1 MRKLALLTCFALP
14 AAAANLQIDARQ
26 YLENIKFLA
35 SEELRGRATGTPEI
49 EKAAKYIAGHFERFG
64 LVPAGANKGFLQT
77 YKINTSSKL
86 GSRNQVAVS
95 LNGKKQSLKLN
106 QDFSPFYFS
115 GSGRVSGEVVFA
127 GYGITAPEYSY
138 DDYDGLDV
146 KDKIVLVLR
155 REPQEKDSQSKWL
168 GLGMTSHASFE
179 SKVVNAKQHGARAL
193 ILINNSITNPSEAN
207 DLQGFTRMSGPEDA
221 GIPYLQMKAPLAEAW
236 FQAAGKPLKGLVE
249 GIDGD
254 LRPRSFAFPATLKVE
269 LETDVR
275 RVIKDAHNVV
285 GYWPGET
292 DEYVIVGA
300 HYDHLGLGEV
310 FSLAPSEVGKVH
322 HGADDNASGTSG
334 VIELA
339 RLITAQGKRKRGV
352 LFMTFS
358 GEELG
363 LIGSSYYAEHPL
375 LPVDK
380 AITMINMDMI
390 GRAKEG
396 RLIIGGVATG
406 TSLKETMERL
416 IGKHPELKVDLTE
429 PAGIGGSDH
438 TSFTAKQIPA
448 LFFFSGLHADYH
460 KPSDTWDRIDVENA
474 QRLLALVADTLTTL
488 TDAPQRPSYVKV
500 APPSGPQITGSGGGA
515 PGYGPYFG
523 SIPDMAGKDKG
534 VRFADVRA
542 GSPAAKAGLMAGDIM
557 VEFDGKKVENLY
569 DYTYALRQKKPGDV
583 VVVKYLRK
591 GQAESVTVTLEQR
604 K

>member
-1 MRKLALLTCFALP
+1 MRILFLLLATSAFA
-14 AAAANLQIDARQ
+14 ASNLIDANR

-35 SEELRGRATGTPEI
+35 SDELKGRPTGSPEI
-49 EKAAKYIAGHFERFG
+49 EKAAKYIASNFEKFG
-64 LVPAGANKGFLQT
+64 LVPAGANKNYFQA
-77 YKINTSSKL
+77 YKITTSSKL
-86 GSRNQVAVS
+86 G
-95 LNGKKQSLKLN
+95 GKNRLSISQKSKRVWLKVN
-106 QDFSPFYFS
+106 QDYSPFYFS
-115 GSGRVSGEVVFA
+115 GSGRVSGGVVFA

-155 REPQEKDSQSKWL
+155 REPQEKDSQSKWQ
-168 GLGMTSHASFE
+168 GTGMTSHASFE

-193 ILINNSITNPSEAN
+193 ILINNSITNPSEAS
-207 DLQGFTRMSGPEDA
+207 DIQGFTRMSGPEDA
-221 GIPYLQMKAPLAEAW
+221 GIPYVQLKATLADDW
-236 FQAAGKPLKGLVE
+236 FAAAGRPLKEIVE
-249 GIDGD
+249 GIDTD
-254 LRPRSFAFPATLKVE
+254 LKPRSFAFPPAVRVDLQ
-269 LETDVR
+269 TDVQ
-275 RVIKDAHNVV
+275 RVVREAHNVV

-292 DEYVIVGA
+292 DEFVIVGA

-310 FSLAPSEVGKVH
+310 FSLAPSETGKVH

-334 VIELA
+334 VLEIA
-339 RLITAQGKRKRGV
+339 RLLTSQGKRKRGV

-363 LIGSSYYAEHPL
+363 LIGSNYYSEHPL
-375 LPVDK
+375 LPNEK

-396 RLIIGGVATG
+396 RLIIGGAGTG
-406 TSLKETMERL
+406 TTLKEMMEGL
-416 IGKHPELKVDLTE
+416 IAKHGDLKVDLTE
-429 PAGIGGSDH
+429 PSGIGGSDH
-438 TSFTAKQIPA
+438 TSFTSKQIPA

-460 KPSDTWDRIDVENA
+460 KPSDTWDRIDVPNA
-474 QRLLALVADTLTTL
+474 QKVLALVADSLMAL
-488 TDAPQRPSYVKV
+488 TDAPARPVFVKV
-500 APPSGPQITGSGGGA
+500 EPPAGPQITASGSSS

-569 DYTYALRQKKPGDV
+569 DYTYALRQKKPGDA
-583 VVVKYLRK
+583 VVVKFIRK
-591 GQAESVTVTLEQR
+591 GQPESVTVTLEQR